1 MEAYI
6 EIYLKNIVDN
16 YKKIVDYSKK
26 NVIAVIKDNAY
37 GHSLIQVGQI
47 LASKNVFMLAVS
59 NISEAILLRK
69 NMIFSPLL
77 LLGRCDDAKTIYSLK
92 ITQGVSSLDQLKN
105 LAKQNI
111 PISIH
116 LELETGMHRLG
127 LNQEEIPEAINIIN
141 NSKLKLKGIYTHF
154 CSQDNIKQKD
164 IFKNMIDTYFYQY
177 KLIIHSQASNF
188 INEDLSYCN
197 TIRVGLA
204 LYGYNPYLD
213 LKPALKLICP
223 IIRIQKINKDVDIG
237 YDYIEKTSE
246 NGYILTL
253 PFGYSHGLSR
263 LKTLCFFYK
272 NNIYYQIGKQ
282 CMDMTMFFSKD
293 EISSSEEVEFI
304 SLNNTNNLITLNN
317 ENIYYILSSLSP
329 NIKRI
334 YKY

>member
-6 EIYLKNIVDN
+6 EIYLKNIIDN
-16 YKKIVDYSKK
+16 YKKITTYTKK

-37 GHSLIQVGQI
+37 GHSLIHVGRT
-47 LASKNVFMLAVS
+47 LASNNVFMLAVS

-92 ITQGVSSLDQLKN
+92 ITQGVSSLNQLRI
-105 LAKQNI
+105 LAKQNV

-116 LELETGMHRLG
+116 LEIETGMHRLG
-127 LNQEEIPEAINIIN
+127 IDQNEILDAINIIK

-154 CSQDNIKQKD
+154 CSQDNTQQKE
-164 IFKNMIDTYFYQY
+164 IFKNIIDTYFYQD

-188 INEDLSYCN
+188 INEELSYCN

-204 LYGYNPYLD
+204 LYGYNPYLE
-213 LKPALKLICP
+213 LKPSLRLICP
-223 IIRIQKINKDVDIG
+223 IIRIQKINKDVDVG
-237 YDYIEKTSE
+237 YDYIEKTPN

-263 LKTLCFFYK
+263 LKTLCFFYQNK
-272 NNIYYQIGKQ
+272 IYYQIGKQ
-282 CMDMTMFFSKD
+282 CMDMTMFFSK
-293 EISSSEEVEFI
+293 ENIPLEEVEII
-304 SLNNTNNLITLNN
+304 SSNNTNNLISLNN

-334 YKY
+334 YK